1 MSRKRLGRMLDGI
14 LAMVLIFI
22 MAAAITYAQLQP
34 QETAKDAGQ
43 LEKEVVELK
52 GLQKYVEI
60 FKASIEDLDYAAESL
75 DAASEA
81 IDSGDTEIAK
91 AQSEKAGTFLAPVK
105 DSMNEYI
112 SEMTPVI
119 NSLCPVSGLTI
130 DQAKVPKA
138 QTRMYKDSKIGFC
151 SLACPATWDDLSDAE
166 RGEKL
171 KKVVSQETFENMF
184 QQEQKEASE

>member
-1 MSRKRLGRMLDGI
+1 MTKRRLGRMLDGI

-22 MAAAITYAQLQP
+22 MAAAITFAQLQSE
-34 QETAKDAGQ
+34 ETVKDADQ
-43 LEKEVVELK
+43 LEKEIVELK
-52 GLQKYVEI
+52 GVEKYVEI
-60 FKASIEDLDYAAESL
+60 FKANIEDLDYAAGSL

-91 AQSEKAGTFLAPVK
+91 AQLEKAGTFLAPVK

-112 SEMTPVI
+112 SEMAPVI
-119 NSLCPVSGLTI
+119 NSLCPVSELTI
-130 DQAKVPKA
+130 DQAKVPKT

-166 RGEKL
+166 RDEKL

-184 QQEQKEASE
+184 QQEQKETPE